1 MSLPPTPRQPSL
13 TLSDLSVCLPVC
25 LFLFPFFFHFFLPH
39 SLKTKVTQ
47 GNATRPS
54 RITITLPTLILLSY
68 LHLLQLP
75 LVFTYTFRAS
85 LEVTFLLEVWRWAL
99 GKWLLASL
107 NSIQPQP
114 IASGSSEAVYLSTY
128 WKNVTYMAIFFL
140 EEDRKC

>member
-1 MSLPPTPRQPSL
+1 M
-13 TLSDLSVCLPVC
+13 
-25 LFLFPFFFHFFLPH
+25 
-39 SLKTKVTQ
+39 TQ

-54 RITITLPTLILLSY
+54 RITITLPTPILLSY

-75 LVFTYTFRAS
+75 LVFTYTFSAS
-85 LEVTFLLEVWRWAL
+85 REVTFLLEVWRWAL

-128 WKNVTYMAIFFL
+128 WKNATYMAIFFH